1 MNTPGP
7 VDSEAG
13 PRDAQPAGLS
23 LRTRRRRDAGGYSG
37 RMATPTST
45 SRSVRQVIEQHRA
58 RIDAILARYGASNPR
73 LFGSVARGDATE
85 GSDIDLLVD
94 LDPAADGNPLLRVA
108 GIGEELSALLGRQ
121 VDVVTDVLL
130 RDRVATSAHADAV
143 AM

>member
-1 MNTPGP
+1 
-7 VDSEAG
+7 
-13 PRDAQPAGLS
+13 
-23 LRTRRRRDAGGYSG
+23 
-37 RMATPTST
+37 MAVPTST

-58 RIDAILARYGASNPR
+58 GVNAILARYGASNPR
-73 LFGSVARGDATE
+73 LFGSVARGDTTE
-85 GSDIDLLVD
+85 GSDVDLLVD

-108 GIGEELSALLGRQ
+108 GIGEELSALLGVQ

>member
-1 MNTPGP
+1 MTTPGTVHP
-7 VDSEAG
+7 EAV
-13 PRDAQPAGLS
+13 PRNAQPAGLS
-23 LRTRRRRDAGGYSG
+23 PMTRRRRPAAGYSG

-45 SRSVRQVIEQHRA
+45 SPSVRQVIEQHRA

-73 LFGSVARGDATE
+73 LFGSVARGDAAD

-94 LDPAADGNPLLRVA
+94 LDPAAEGNPLLRVA

-121 VDVVTDVLL
+121 VDVVTDILL
-130 RDRVATSAHADAV
+130 RDQVATSAHTDAV

>member
-1 MNTPGP
+1 MPLAT
-7 VDSEAG
+7 
-13 PRDAQPAGLS
+13 L
-23 LRTRRRRDAGGYSG
+23 G
-37 RMATPTST
+37 RMATPTSM

-58 RIDAILARYGASNPR
+58 RIDAILTRYGASNPR

-108 GIGEELSALLGRQ
+108 GIAEELSTLLGMH

-130 RDRVATSAHADAV
+130 RDQVATSANADAV